1 MVPFST
7 FNIPGRTTLMAECA
21 ACGAKLE
28 DGLTR
33 CPQCRT
39 NLQRPGS
46 LLQIGGWVI
55 FFLSSIPIVV
65 GAEVARQG
73 TYAPLAVGI
82 AILIGGI
89 SMILVGRA
97 RMAASPPTVRE
108 STPPP
113 GPAQA

>member
-1 MVPFST
+1 
-7 FNIPGRTTLMAECA
+7 MAECA
-21 ACGAKLE
+21 ACGTKLD
-28 DGLTR
+28 DGVTH
-33 CPQCRT
+33 CPQCKA

-55 FFLSSIPIVV
+55 FFMSAIPIVV
-65 GAEVARQG
+65 GADVAKQG

-97 RMAASPPTVRE
+97 RMAVSPPTVRE
-108 STPPP
+108 SAPPP
-113 GPAQA
+113 GPAAAV